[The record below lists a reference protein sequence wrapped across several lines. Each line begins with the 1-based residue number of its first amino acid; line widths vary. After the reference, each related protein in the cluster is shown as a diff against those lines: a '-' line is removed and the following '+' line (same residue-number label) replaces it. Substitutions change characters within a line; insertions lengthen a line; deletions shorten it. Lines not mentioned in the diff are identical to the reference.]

1 VFASF
6 APARQPVLGL
16 PRALSGAYF
25 AAVFLSLW
33 VLDACAAQA
42 PLPNPMTIPLT
53 TIQKGNFSDIREPLQ
68 VIVRTQEAWEDLWKR
83 HTSIQSPRSPLPTI
97 NFATEMVVGLFAGE
111 KTTGGYDVELTRAEL
126 KDSNLY
132 IYFAEKTPIPGG
144 MAIQALTQPF
154 HLAKLAKHDAAVIFV
169 KLGPKE

>member
-1 VFASF
+1 
-6 APARQPVLGL
+6 L
-16 PRALSGAYF
+16 PNF
-25 AAVFLSLW
+25 AAV
-33 VLDACAAQA
+33 VLYFFAIDACIAQA
-42 PLPNPMTIPLT
+42 PSSNPMTIPLT
-53 TIQKGNFSDIREPLQ
+53 TIQKGNFSGISEPLQ
-68 VIVRTQEAWEDLWKR
+68 VIGRTQEAWENLWKR
-83 HTSIQSPRSPLPTI
+83 HTSIQSPRSPLPTV

-132 IYFAEKTPIPGG
+132 IYFAEKTPISGG